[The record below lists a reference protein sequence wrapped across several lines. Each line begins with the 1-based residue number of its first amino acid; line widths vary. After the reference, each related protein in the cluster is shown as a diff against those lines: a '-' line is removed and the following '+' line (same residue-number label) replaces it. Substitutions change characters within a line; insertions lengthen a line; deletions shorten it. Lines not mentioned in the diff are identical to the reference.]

1 MFLIF
6 LVFLVILPMQ
16 DRQHELRQSV
26 AALALKAAE
35 AEHLA
40 HRLIASGGAKNVQPV
55 NVLSA
60 VERIARES
68 HVRQYMTRIRPQNS
82 PGSKDQ
88 QLMVQLKDAPYQD
101 IVRFMNA
108 LAQAK
113 MALNSMK
120 IQAGESAGLVHAQAL
135 IGSQ

>member
-1 MFLIF
+1 
-6 LVFLVILPMQ
+6 
-16 DRQHELRQSV
+16 
-26 AALALKAAE
+26 
-35 AEHLA
+35 
-40 HRLIASGGAKNVQPV
+40 
-55 NVLSA
+55 LSA